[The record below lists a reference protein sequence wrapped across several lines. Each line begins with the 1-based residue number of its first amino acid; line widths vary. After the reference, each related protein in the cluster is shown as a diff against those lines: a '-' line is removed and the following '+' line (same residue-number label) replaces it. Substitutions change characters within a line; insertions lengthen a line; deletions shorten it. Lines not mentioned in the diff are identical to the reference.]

1 MALAL
6 ALIVPGTADASDA
19 SLRSALGTWSHRI
32 GLDAR
37 GIGLS
42 AANRHPRRLTARA
55 LNFRADALRA
65 GRALS
70 STSPSTARGRRAK
83 KLALAAFHDYALV
96 GRAWALAGRARLAH
110 HRAAAAKDA
119 RLAAGYAKK
128 GNGLLIAA
136 DKLLH

>member
-1 MALAL
+1 M
-6 ALIVPGTADASDA
+6 
-19 SLRSALGTWSHRI
+19 GTWSHRI

-119 RLAAGYAKK
+119 RIAAGYAKK